1 MNRRTTRRLL
11 AGILIGA
18 IGCLTVALGGDVTVQ
33 QGNITATGLTLTGSA
48 TITGSPTVTGD
59 LDVEGDLVGDHIDSD
74 YIGYNSY
81 PQGYFDNVTVNW
93 DVDAYWVWGDAVGC
107 RQFLAQEISYFLD
120 DVKIYGALAVYG
132 KFSPEGGIDP
142 PYLLCDKQTRQE
154 IIEKVRKEVPPEK
167 QGGAALFFNADNH
180 QLETYV
186 PAEGKFYNLS
196 GTVVQTLPAVIA
208 PATQYKPWYHLDRE
222 SGQVKS
228 SPKPVSNKYQLKS
241 GCRLDE
247 ATGQFINEH
256 TGEAVPREQ
265 AVEVYNPSDRTY
277 YDLEGKAL
285 RTEQNPAQVEYVT
298 EYYLDRHTGEV
309 KSERRPVRQLYVVK
323 KGLRFDKKTGQF
335 TDAATGNAVA
345 AQDAVVQI
353 RQ

>member
-18 IGCLTVALGGDVTVQ
+18 IGGLTVALGGDVTVQ

-59 LDVEGDLVGDHIDSD
+59 LHVEGDLTAGDIDSD
-74 YIGYNSY
+74 CIGCNSY
-81 PQGYFDNVTVNW
+81 PQGYFDNVTVNA
-93 DVDAYWVWGDAVGC
+93 DAN
-107 RQFLAQEISYFLD
+107 R
-120 DVKIYGALAVYG
+120 
-132 KFSPEGGIDP
+132 
-142 PYLLCDKQTRQE
+142 
-154 IIEKVRKEVPPEK
+154 
-167 QGGAALFFNADNH
+167 
-180 QLETYV
+180 LEAYV
-186 PAEGKFYNLS
+186 PSEGKFYDLR
-196 GTVVQTLPAVIA
+196 GAVVETFPGVIA
-208 PATQYKPWYHLDRE
+208 PATEYKPTYFLDADT
-222 SGQVKS
+222 GQVKS
-228 SPKPVSNKYQLKS
+228 SPKPISKKYRLQAA
-241 GCRLDE
+241 CRVDE
-247 ATGQFINEH
+247 ATGQLINEH

-335 TDAATGNAVA
+335 TDTATGNAVA

>member
-1 MNRRTTRRLL
+1 MERSMRSRLPACVLGIVGLIISL
-11 AGILIGA
+11 ALA
-18 IGCLTVALGGDVTVQ
+18 GDVTVQ
-33 QGNITATGLTLTGSA
+33 QGNLSGTNLILTGHA
-48 TITGSPTVTGD
+48 GITDWLEVGTDIEVEDDVYADSCVYAYATVTDVVATDG
-59 LDVEGDLVGDHIDSD
+59 LLVEG
-74 YIGYNSY
+74 IGL
-81 PQGYFDNVTVNW
+81 FV
-93 DVDAYWVWGDAVGC
+93 
-107 RQFLAQEISYFLD
+107 D
-120 DVKIYGALAVYG
+120 DVKIYGALDVYG

-208 PATQYKPWYHLDRE
+208 PATQYKPWHHLDRE

-228 SPKPVSNKYQLKS
+228 SPKPVSNRYQLKS

-247 ATGQFINEH
+247 ATGQLINEH

-335 TDAATGNAVA
+335 TDTATGNAVA
-345 AQDAVVQI
+345 ARDAVVQI